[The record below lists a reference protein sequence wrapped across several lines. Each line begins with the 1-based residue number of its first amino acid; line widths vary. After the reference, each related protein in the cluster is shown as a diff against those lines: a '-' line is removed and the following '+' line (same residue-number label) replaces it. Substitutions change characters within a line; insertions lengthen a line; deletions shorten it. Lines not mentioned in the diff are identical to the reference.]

1 MMPGMPLLGLALTT
15 ALTFANPDASTE
27 APIVVVTS
35 PPTTAPT
42 VVVVP
47 APVGPPTIAPP
58 PLPPPRPAPRKP
70 MSGAGLMA
78 AGAGVFLI
86 GLSAQLT
93 MVTAQANYCA
103 DWSGRNFNSVHGCF
117 YWTEPWQTH
126 AGTGFAFGS
135 SLVMTSIGAGALG
148 QQHAWSATFAGGR
161 DRNPRSH
168 RIAGAVLASLGVG
181 AFIAEGLLLRR
192 ELTDFCTTFECEVQ
206 RRALYYTVADV
217 GAASFIAGVAMMS
230 YGSNYRHN
238 RRRYGQHWTLAPQA
252 APGMLGASGSL
263 RF

>member
-1 MMPGMPLLGLALTT
+1 MMLDMPLLGPALTA
-15 ALTFANPDASTE
+15 ALSFANPDPATE
-27 APIVVVTS
+27 APIVVS
-35 PPTTAPT
+35 PPPAPAPT

-47 APVGPPTIAPP
+47 APVGPPVIAPP
-58 PLPPPRPAPRKP
+58 PPPPPVPRKP

-86 GLSAQLT
+86 GVSAQLT
-93 MVTAQANYCA
+93 MATAQAGYCA
-103 DWSGRNFNSVHGCF
+103 NWSQRNFNTVHGCF

-126 AGTGFAFGS
+126 AGTGMAFGS
-135 SLVMTSIGAGALG
+135 SLVMTSIGAAALG
-148 QQHAWSATFAGGR
+148 QQHAWSASFAGDR
-161 DRNPRSH
+161 DRNPRS
-168 RIAGAVLASLGVG
+168 RMIAGAVLASLGVG
-181 AFIAEGLLLRR
+181 AFIAEGFLLRR
-192 ELTDFCTTFECEVQ
+192 ELNNFCTTFECEVQ

-217 GAASFIAGVAMMS
+217 GAASLVAGVATMA

-252 APGMLGASGSL
+252 APSMLGASGTL